1 MMKKHSIY
9 NRRSLCIC
17 HLHSYLI
24 KNYLRFEYCMITYN
38 YISIM
43 KKHRADY
50 LAKFNKEN
58 YKMYPFRVKKNDSK
72 LIDKLESVSNRN
84 GYITNLILNDIEP
97 QILTIKQIKQSIRPV
112 IEKHDIKNVYL
123 FGSYARGD
131 ANKNSD
137 VDIYCDSGDIKS
149 LWDLSAF
156 KEELEKVL
164 GKDVDIV
171 TIGSTMHDY
180 FKKQIEEDMIKIC

>member
-1 MMKKHSIY
+1 
-9 NRRSLCIC
+9 
-17 HLHSYLI
+17 
-24 KNYLRFEYCMITYN
+24 MITYN
-38 YISIM
+38 HISIM

-112 IEKHDIKNVYL
+112 IEKHNIKNVYL
-123 FGSYARGD
+123 FGSYARGE

-156 KEELEKVL
+156 KEELKKAL